1 MGAKKKKSFGAAAK
15 YMTGSLIS
23 SPITHKVVQHPDGLL
38 CAEIIRE
45 FMNFYGMNL
54 SLQVFEPE
62 MSISTGFP
70 KTRSELERE
79 LGVDQTDP
87 SKPMLLELLEKFKYQ
102 GAGSIKGGE
111 KVQNPLGVVGQISN
125 NFEQE
130 GYLENKS
137 PQERPKSAKRKSPE
151 NTTNGKQEKES
162 APAPNLSK

>member
-1 MGAKKKKSFGAAAK
+1 MEAKKKKSFGAAAK

-70 KTRSELERE
+70 KTRSELEKE
-79 LGVDQTDP
+79 LGVDHTDS
-87 SKPMLLELLEKFKYQ
+87 SKPILLELLEKFKYQ
-102 GAGSIKGGE
+102 GVGSINGGQ
-111 KVQNPLGVVGQISN
+111 VQNPHGVVGQISN
-125 NFEQE
+125 NIDQDGF
-130 GYLENKS
+130 GENKS